1 MEFILFFPYLICLQH
16 IPLNHHYFYKTQG
29 TTPLKPLIIEYHV
42 LEKRFLYMRIEIEMK
57 DETYEKIKNVID
69 WINLDNS
76 FRGRSDT
83 PEAKIEDFIKGAAIS
98 KLLDVE
104 AMSPVLNSEGLDSL
118 EVKNRF
124 KDIAKEKKIRQ
135 VDICK
140 RTGLKKANLSLIF
153 NNEKTLRAETFFAI
167 WLALGCPPIHECLYI
182 KKSD

>member
-1 MEFILFFPYLICLQH
+1 
-16 IPLNHHYFYKTQG
+16 
-29 TTPLKPLIIEYHV
+29 
-42 LEKRFLYMRIEIEMK
+42 MRIEIEMK

-76 FRGRSDT
+76 FRGKSDT

-104 AMSPVLNSEGLDSL
+104 SMSPLLNSKVEDGL
-118 EVKNRF
+118 EIKNRF
-124 KDIAKEKKIRQ
+124 KAIAKEKKIKQ
-135 VDICK
+135 IDICK

-153 NNEKTLRAETFFAI
+153 NNEKTLRADTFFAI
-167 WLALGCPPIHECLYI
+167 WLTLGCPPIHDCLYI

>member
-1 MEFILFFPYLICLQH
+1 
-16 IPLNHHYFYKTQG
+16 
-29 TTPLKPLIIEYHV
+29 
-42 LEKRFLYMRIEIEMK
+42 MRIEIEMK

-153 NNEKTLRAETFFAI
+153 NNEKTLRADTFFAI

-182 KKSD
+182 KKSDWDGDRTSKKTRFFYFFGIVQVILTIRLTKLNKNKAKVSND